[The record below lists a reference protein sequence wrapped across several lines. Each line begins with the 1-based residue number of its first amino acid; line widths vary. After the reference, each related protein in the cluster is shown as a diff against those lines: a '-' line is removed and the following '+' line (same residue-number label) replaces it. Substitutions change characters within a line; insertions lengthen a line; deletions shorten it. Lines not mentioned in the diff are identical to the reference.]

1 MKVWDVCVALSYLE
15 SKSADDPLSY
25 STFVTIVDGRLKSL
39 FWLDGC
45 SKVDYECFSHALA
58 FDTTYK
64 KTKYNNPLVIF
75 SGCNHH
81 SQITIFGAS
90 LLANETTNMY
100 KWVLWT
106 FLKTMNKQ
114 PKSIVTD
121 GDGAMREAIKEVFP
135 NAIHHLCG
143 WHLSKNVF
151 ENVKKKWICRWFQ

>member
-1 MKVWDVCVALSYLE
+1 
-15 SKSADDPLSY
+15 
-25 STFVTIVDGRLKSL
+25 
-39 FWLDGC
+39 
-45 SKVDYECFSHALA
+45 
-58 FDTTYK
+58 
-64 KTKYNNPLVIF
+64 
-75 SGCNHH
+75 
-81 SQITIFGAS
+81 
-90 LLANETTNMY
+90 MY

-151 ENVKKKWICRWFQ
+151 ENVKKK